1 MRLIVGLGNP
11 GIEYAWTPHNLGFLV
26 VDALAEEA
34 NIRVT
39 RPEAKSL
46 VGLGQIAGQEVVL
59 AKPQTMMNLSGLAVR
74 ELVSRAECAPS
85 DLIVVCD
92 DVALPWGMLRVRERG
107 TAGGHNGLKSVIG
120 AIGTTEFV
128 RVRLGVNPGELRG
141 DLKEYVLR
149 QIRRDEEDL
158 VAEEIEQGAQAVKLI
173 LTEGTRSAMNRFNRR
188 VAPADE
194 AESESEG

>member
-26 VDALAEEA
+26 VDALAEDA
-34 NIRVT
+34 GIRVS

-46 VGLGQIAGQEVVL
+46 VGLGQIAGREVVL

-74 ELVSRAECAPS
+74 ELVSRAECEPS
-85 DLIVVCD
+85 EMIVVCD
-92 DVALPWGMLRVRERG
+92 DIAFPWGMLRVRERG

-128 RVRLGVNPGELRG
+128 RVRLGVKPEELRG
-141 DLKEYVLR
+141 DLKEYVLH

-158 VAEEIEQGAQAVKLI
+158 VAEEIEQGAEAVKLI
-173 LTEGTRSAMNRFNRR
+173 LAEGTQAAMNRFNRR
-188 VAPADE
+188 VSPQDE
-194 AESESEG
+194 EETEE

>member
-1 MRLIVGLGNP
+1 MRVIVGLGNP

-26 VDALAEEA
+26 VDALAEDA
-34 NIRVT
+34 GIRVT

-74 ELVSRAECAPS
+74 ELIGRAECGPS
-85 DLIVVCD
+85 ELIVLCD
-92 DVALPWGMLRVRERG
+92 DVAIPWGMLRVRERG
-107 TAGGHNGLKSVIG
+107 TAGGHNGLKSIIG
-120 AIGTTEFV
+120 AIGSTEFV
-128 RVRLGVNPGELRG
+128 RVRLGVKPEEMRG

-158 VAEEIEQGAQAVKLI
+158 VAEEIEQGAEAVKVI
-173 LTEGTRSAMNRFNRR
+173 LAEGTQAAMNRFNRR
-188 VAPADE
+188 ISPQDE
-194 AESESEG
+194 EESPE

>member
-26 VDALAEEA
+26 VDALAQDA
-34 NIRVT
+34 GIRVT

-46 VGLGQIAGQEVVL
+46 VGLGQIAGREVVL

-74 ELVSRAECAPS
+74 ELVGRAECEPS
-85 DLIVVCD
+85 EMIVVCD
-92 DVALPWGMLRVRERG
+92 DIALPWGMVRVRERG

-128 RVRLGVNPGELRG
+128 RVRLGVKPEELRG

-158 VAEEIEQGAQAVKLI
+158 VAEEIEQGAEAVNVI
-173 LTEGTRSAMNRFNRR
+173 LAEGTQSAMNRFNRR
-188 VAPADE
+188 VSPQDE
-194 AESESEG
+194 EETEE